1 MDLNTEECRHKEAE
15 KKQKSRG
22 KQMAENPQECRK
34 KNANSKEKW
43 RVKGKSDE
51 RKALIR
57 FQNATRH
64 GPIFICSCCYTRQ
77 FQENSL
83 KLEKV
88 KKKINTEIFRKCIPE
103 GQEVIV
109 KTCVNNISTAECYIC
124 KTCNRHMQKGKMPP
138 ECRQNNMQIDPQ
150 PEIMKLTELENSLI
164 ARNILFE
171 KMYMLP
177 TSRYTATTGK
187 IINVPVPEGSVL
199 NTINSL
205 PRTPYEAGLI
215 GVELKLKLNFKNTHH
230 KGQLVDVSKIY
241 TAINH
246 LKKAGN
252 PYYQFYDDCQT
263 YEERCVNNDE
273 DHLVASNLH
282 GDEGPTE
289 PPTAASPKPEDEV
302 LTEAEKEQEEDN
314 KMMEEEQEYRNKDP
328 VKKYHFNY
336 DKSIGMSN
344 MHPEVTEKDTNQ
356 KKEPNMVLVAP
367 AEGSTPLDIMFDK
380 DWDIKSY
387 PHIHQANGSNGLDQ
401 EREVKLTTQRYF
413 VNRINHK
420 EQQFRKCAPYLY
432 AAVSHTGKNS

>member
-22 KQMAENPQECRK
+22 KQMAENPQECRN

-88 KKKINTEIFRKCIPE
+88 KKKINTEIFQKCIPE

-187 IINVPVPEGSVL
+187 IINVPVPEDSAL
-199 NTINSL
+199 NTINRL
-205 PRTPYEAGLI
+205 PRTPDEAGLI
-215 GVELKLKLNFKNTHH
+215 GVEVKRKLAFKNSHH
-230 KGQLVDVSKIY
+230 KAQLINVEKIY
-241 TAINH
+241 KAIDH
-246 LKKAGN
+246 LKKSGN
-252 PYYQFYDDCQT
+252 PYYQFYDDYHA
-263 YEERCVNNDE
+263 YEERCVNSDSDNIISKSLHNAWDE
-273 DHLVASNLH
+273 DIMK
-282 GDEGPTE
+282 D
-289 PPTAASPKPEDEV
+289 
-302 LTEAEKEQEEDN
+302 LTDLDLN
-314 KMMEEEQEYRNKDP
+314 KQSD
-328 VKKYHFNY
+328 
-336 DKSIGMSN
+336 DN
-344 MHPEVTEKDTNQ
+344 MHIASKLQSVELLKDMKVGETY
-356 KKEPNMVLVAP
+356 K
-367 AEGSTPLDIMFDK
+367 
-380 DWDIKSY
+380 
-387 PHIHQANGSNGLDQ
+387 
-401 EREVKLTTQRYF
+401 
-413 VNRINHK
+413 
-420 EQQFRKCAPYLY
+420 
-432 AAVSHTGKNS
+432 AAVSTTPPGFEPRVNVNFIIDMLNLTSEQQIKDWEDGTTCITMCADPNVCKTSMTIYVKILCKTVYWIVCRCHASQLPVLIT